1 MSLPMSLILA
11 PSNINCKLTGIL
23 NLQGNIIDIFFPA
36 STSHYNKIS
45 LSGSGVSGQYLYNV
59 GTSSTSST
67 SINLKGSG
75 GGNLAGTPDIIYIN
89 LKGSLEVKPNDSQLE
104 SRILNFTTLL
114 QITITGESALMTI
127 VNPYGEYL
135 NNVKVLF
142 SPDNISL
149 SNTPI
154 SVTYVN
160 CTRYITIGNI
170 TLTFNF
176 S

>member
-11 PSNINCKLTGIL
+11 PSNITCKLTGKFS
-23 NLQGNIIDIFFPA
+23 LQGNLIDIVFPA
-36 STSHYNKIS
+36 FTSHYNEIS

-59 GTSSTSST
+59 DTSSQ

-89 LKGSLEVKPNDSQLE
+89 LKGSLEVKPNHSQL
-104 SRILNFTTLL
+104 SAKILNFTTLL
-114 QITITGESALMTI
+114 QITITGESALMTL
-127 VNPYGEYL
+127 VNPYGEFIQG
-135 NNVKVLF
+135 VKVVF

-149 SNTPI
+149 SNAPI